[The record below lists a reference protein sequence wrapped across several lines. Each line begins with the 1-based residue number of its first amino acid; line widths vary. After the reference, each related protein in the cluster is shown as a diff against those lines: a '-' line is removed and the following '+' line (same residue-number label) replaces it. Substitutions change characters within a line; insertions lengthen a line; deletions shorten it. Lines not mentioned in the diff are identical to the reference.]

1 MKFYDREEELKI
13 LESIYSQTDEYSKMT
28 VVTGRRRVGKT
39 LLVKNFAKD
48 KRHLYFFISKKSES
62 LLCSEFIEQI
72 QEFTNE
78 KVFGEIK
85 NFAEVFELLLIY
97 AKKEKLVLIIDEFQ
111 EFYNINKSVYS
122 EIQNLWDKYKFETKI
137 NILFI
142 GSVYSLMTKIFQNEK
157 EPLFGRAD
165 RILYIKPF
173 KVKVIKGILT
183 DNDSYSKENLFHHYL
198 ITGGSPR
205 YEELLV
211 NNKCFTFESMLDLIF
226 SKDSPFL
233 YEGKN
238 YLIEEFGKDYGIYFS
253 IIELISQSKTSRSEI
268 ESILEKSIGG
278 YLEKLENEYDVIASV
293 KPFGSKK
300 NSRAQKYFIKDNFL
314 KFWFRFVFKHAS
326 VIENGNFEYIKNV
339 VRRDISTY
347 SGKILENL
355 FIELIADSGE
365 YGLIGNYW
373 EKGNANEID
382 IVGLDDLHK
391 KILFAEVK
399 LSGKRFSKAVLE
411 QKSTEL
417 RKKYQGYFYKYQF
430 FSIDNI
436 DDFL

>member
-13 LESIYSQTDEYSKMT
+13 LESIYSQTDEYGKMT

-48 KRHLYFFISKKSES
+48 KKNLYFFVSKKSES
-62 LLCSEFIEQI
+62 LLCSEFIENI
-72 QEFTNE
+72 QELTNE
-78 KVFGEIK
+78 KVFGEIRS
-85 NFAEVFELLLIY
+85 FAQVFEMLLIY
-97 AKKEKLVLIIDEFQ
+97 AKKEKFVLVIDEFQ

-122 EIQNLWDKYKFETKI
+122 EIQNLWDKYKFESKI
-137 NILFI
+137 NVVFI

-173 KVKVIKGILT
+173 KAKVIKEILT
-183 DNDSYSKENLFHHYL
+183 DNDSFSKENLFHHYL

-205 YEELLV
+205 YEELLI

-300 NSRAQKYFIKDNFL
+300 NSRAQKYYIKDNFL

-347 SGKILENL
+347 SGKILEIF
-355 FIELIADSGE
+355 FIELLADSGE
-365 YGLIGNYW
+365 WGLIGNYW

-382 IVGLDDLHK
+382 IVGLDDLDK

-411 QKSTEL
+411 QKSSEL
-417 RKKYQGYFYKYQF
+417 RAKYPGYSYIYKF
-430 FSIDNI
+430 FSLDNI
-436 DDFL
+436 DDLL